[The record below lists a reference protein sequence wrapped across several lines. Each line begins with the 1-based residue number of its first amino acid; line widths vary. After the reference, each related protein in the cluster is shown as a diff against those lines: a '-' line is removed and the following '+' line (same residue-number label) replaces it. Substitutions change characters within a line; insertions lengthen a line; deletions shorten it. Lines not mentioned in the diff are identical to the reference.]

1 MKLNL
6 LTTTDNNVNVEVA
19 SQNSK
24 TSMKNKVA
32 KTTTSDFFA
41 SYTGSYQ
48 AKDTTFF
55 ESYTGPVATKEAD
68 FFASY
73 TGSYEGQ
80 NTDFFAGYT
89 GPVTTKSVDFYASY
103 TNNY

>member
-6 LTTTDNNVNVEVA
+6 LTTTDNNINLEVA

-24 TSMKNKVA
+24 TSMKNKEA
-32 KTTTSDFFA
+32 RTNTADFFA
-41 SYTGSYQ
+41 SYTGSYS
-48 AKDTTFF
+48 AKDTNFF
-55 ESYTGPVATKEAD
+55 KSYTGPVEANTAD

-73 TGSYEGQ
+73 TGSYEGN

-89 GPVTTKSVDFYASY
+89 GPIATESLDFYKSY
-103 TNNY
+103 TNN